1 MSSLGKLRLAA
12 HAALAVVAVAAS
24 PETAGAST
32 TSDATPTIR
41 LSPYSGPST
50 STVRIAGDGFGARE
64 RVEIG
69 LDGEKIGTT
78 GTLSS
83 GSLSPVAVR
92 IPAGTQPGQ
101 KQVSAEGEESG
112 RVARRAF
119 VVRTDWSQMGF
130 NARRTSFNPFEDTI
144 GRANAGDLSSAWTR
158 HDCLISWSY
167 SGGAA
172 PTVARGLVWVGA
184 IDDICAFDAR
194 SGALRH
200 KIETPW
206 GAASS
211 YSSQV
216 AATVAG
222 SHRLFVGAPSG
233 LHAYSAPTGQ
243 LLWQLP
249 TDGYADAS
257 PAIEGGV
264 VYVGSE
270 GGIVYAVDAQSGQ
283 VRWKR
288 ETGDRSSRRWRCAVG
303 RPTSRPTDASRPSTR
318 TTAIASSRRTSTA
331 RCGTA
336 RRRSP
341 CGVRR
346 APTASCTSPTGART
360 VTRCMRSTPIPARG
374 HGRGPFP
381 GRIADRRLQGRG
393 RERRRLLPDRSPT
406 ARAERRDGQC
416 APALERSGE
425 RREER
430 RPHGGQ
436 RGRLRRVARLS
447 TPRPAGVYGGRKV
460 GALRPS

>member
-32 TSDATPTIR
+32 TSGATPTIR

-211 YSSQV
+211 YSSPV

-243 LLWQLP
+243 LLGQLP

-288 ETGDRSSRRWRCAVG
+288 ETGGPVESAVAVRRGKAYLASDGRLQAFDTDDGDRVFSKDIDGSLWNGSSPVAVW
-303 RPTSRPTDASRPSTR
+303 SASRSNGLVYVANGRSDGHTLHALDADTGERAWARSFSR
-318 TTAIASSRRTSTA
+318 TNRRPATPRSRSRTASST
-331 RCGTA
+331 
-336 RRRSP
+336 
-341 CGVRR
+341 
-346 APTASCTSPTGART
+346 
-360 VTRCMRSTPIPARG
+360 TRP
-374 HGRGPFP
+374 
-381 GRIADRRLQGRG
+381 IADCTR
-393 RERRRLLPDRSPT
+393 
-406 ARAERRDGQC
+406 
-416 APALERSGE
+416 
-425 RREER
+425 
-430 RPHGGQ
+430 
-436 RGRLRRVARLS
+436 
-447 TPRPAGVYGGRKV
+447 
-460 GALRPS
+460 